1 MTYFTQTE
9 IDNLPPPPGFLI
21 DPIMKEIG
29 YLFNKVLSLGVIEI
43 RPIERALDKVFEN
56 PCATIL
62 LDALKS
68 TEINYRQESDTYQVP
83 QEILNQRA
91 HVVPSM
97 FIKKWMDAWGRTHA
111 PWMDAWGRTHARWM
125 TEKEWNEK
133 KERNLPSNK
142 YYAKKFSAKNGNI
155 IHRRVSNFNLLLNEY
170 NRKRHNFIYDNQLFS
185 VGDLIDFFV
194 KGRYSFDKAS
204 VELDDKTKVKS
215 WFLLH

>member
-9 IDNLPPPPGFLI
+9 IDNLPPPPGFLL

-29 YLFNKVLSLGVIEI
+29 DLFNKVLSLGVIEI

-68 TEINYRQESDTYQVP
+68 TERNYREDSDTYQVP

-97 FIKKWMDAWGRTHA
+97 FTRKWMDAWGMTML
-111 PWMDAWGRTHARWM
+111 PWITK
-125 TEKEWNEK
+125 EEWNK
-133 KERNLPSNK
+133 NMERNLPSNK
-142 YYAKKFSAKNGNI
+142 YYAKKFSTKNGNI
-155 IHRRVSNFNLLLNEY
+155 IHRRVSNFNQLLRLY
-170 NRKRHNFIYDNQLFS
+170 NRKRHNFIYDNQILS
-185 VGDLIDFFV
+185 VGDLIDIFV
-194 KGRYSFDKAS
+194 KGRYSFDKACF
-204 VELDDKTKVKS
+204 EMDDKTRVKS